1 MSSAPSPSSSSSTS
15 TPSQASP
22 GTYLLL
28 SASGQDGIWA
38 SGKTRMRLGDL
49 FGSVAFETVPLLR
62 AVFVLVVSG
71 PELCALEVDCELLH
85 ALSVVPTSCC

>member
-1 MSSAPSPSSSSSTS
+1 
-15 TPSQASP
+15 
-22 GTYLLL
+22 
-28 SASGQDGIWA
+28 
-38 SGKTRMRLGDL
+38 MRLGDL

-85 ALSVVPTSCC
+85 ALSVVPASCC